1 VMGATGVV
9 PSAVND
15 ALAPFGVVAERQ
27 PLSPIYIRSLLRDR
41 VDQGASHDRHVTD
54 RN

>member
-1 VMGATGVV
+1 MGATGAV

-27 PLSPIYIRSLLRDR
+27 PLSPMYIRSLLRGR
-41 VDQGASHDRHVTD
+41 TVRGTSHDRYQKD
-54 RN
+54 